1 MNIPET
7 GKKRVVIIGGG
18 FAGLHLARNLNDRY
32 FQIVMIDK
40 NNYHTFQPLLY
51 QVATA
56 GLEPDSIAYPLR
68 KLFKGSKDF
77 YFRMAEVDRVDTE
90 QKRLHTNIGEVTFD
104 YLIIATGT
112 TTNFFGNRELEQN
125 AMTMKSVS
133 EALDLR
139 SLILQNFE
147 KALLKSAVSE
157 QDALMSIAI
166 VGAGPTGVELA
177 GALAELKKHVLPHD
191 YPDLNINRMQVYLI
205 EMADRVLPPMSS
217 VASSK
222 ALDYL
227 KKLGVNVILNEAV
240 ESYRDHRVMLKS
252 GKELNAAMMIWAAGV
267 KGNLLPGMNEEAVKY
282 NRYEVNRYHLV
293 KGEESVYAIGDVAYM
308 ETEEFPHGL
317 PMLAPVANQSG
328 GNLAKH
334 LNYLQQARSQTVKE
348 FEYFDKG
355 VMATVGRNKAVADL
369 KKLKFGGLFAW
380 LIWMFV
386 HLLSLVG
393 FRNRLIT
400 FFNWTYNY
408 FNFDRGIRLIIRKFE
423 RN

>member
-18 FAGLHLARNLNDRY
+18 FAGLHLAKNLNDRY

-267 KGNLLPGMNEEAVKY
+267 KGNLLPGMKEEAVKY